1 MLKSVSEQSLAKYSM
16 TNRSQ
21 SFIIAGAPPMVVF
34 EVDYNTH
41 IRSHATD
48 GASDIL
54 DSGRPSGD
62 QTISEI
68 IIQLI
73 HDSLYNLVEVVM
85 KGCAICING

>member
-1 MLKSVSEQSLAKYSM
+1 MEFVCEQSLAKYSM
-16 TNRSQ
+16 TNRSK

-68 IIQLI
+68 II
-73 HDSLYNLVEVVM
+73 
-85 KGCAICING
+85 